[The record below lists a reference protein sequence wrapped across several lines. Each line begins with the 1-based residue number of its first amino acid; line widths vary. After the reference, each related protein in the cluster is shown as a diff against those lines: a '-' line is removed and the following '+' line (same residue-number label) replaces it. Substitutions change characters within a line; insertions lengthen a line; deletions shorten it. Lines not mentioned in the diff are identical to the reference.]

1 METDGVGIIGI
12 VSVLVTLIITFGAG
26 LIAWGRIMEKIRS
39 HSDSI
44 KGCHVE
50 DLRTN
55 AQCEDL
61 TKRCGN
67 NLNTIFDS
75 INEKIATMKTDTKE
89 DLKEIK
95 DELLREINKRDKISD
110 QNSTTLTEMK
120 GMLTTLTNGVRGGD

>member
-1 METDGVGIIGI
+1 MEADGDNIIGIIG
-12 VSVLVTLIITFGAG
+12 VLLTLVITFGAG

-39 HSDSI
+39 HSDYI
-44 KGCHVE
+44 EGCHVG

-55 AQCEDL
+55 KQCEDL
-61 TKRCGN
+61 TEKCGN
-67 NLNTIFDS
+67 HLDTIFDS

-110 QNSTTLTEMK
+110 QNSTTLTEIK